1 MTGTSH
7 IRSLAAIAAIGCA
20 MLLGWANPAT
30 ARRIDDPALQ
40 TARASATAAA
50 PQDAAKSGGDDWTFS
65 VALAGAVLLVVV
77 ASAGYALHVRTSRRP
92 IA

>member
-1 MTGTSH
+1 MSGTSH

-20 MLLGWANPAT
+20 MLLGLANPAA
-30 ARRIDDPALQ
+30 ARRIDDPALP
-40 TARASATAAA
+40 TARAAATAA
-50 PQDAAKSGGDDWTFS
+50 PQHTAKSGGDDWTFS

-77 ASAGYALHVRTSRRP
+77 ATVGYARHARTSRRL